1 MVVNC
6 DFHPEEEAIVVCV
19 TCHKPLCETC
29 RIKVNER
36 NYCSECATEAKS
48 QDINSEIKDLS
59 NFPQDVVKA
68 AARADDYLKEKGV
81 HEEVGRLKTKSSEKL
96 KSFSTAIRDSTQS
109 GIKNVKMSS
118 NNPLDEIK
126 KAKELLDMGAIS
138 QDEFKEIKK
147 KYLEKM

>member
-1 MVVNC
+1 MFVNC
-6 DFHPEEEAIVVCV
+6 NFHPDEEAIVVCV
-19 TCHKPLCETC
+19 SCHKPLCETC

-81 HEEVGRLKTKSSEKL
+81 HEEVSNLKEKSSETI
-96 KSFSTAIRDSTQS
+96 KSLSSSIKASTQS
-109 GIKNVKMSS
+109 GIKNLKKPSKS
-118 NNPLDEIK
+118 PLDEIK
-126 KAKELLDMGAIS
+126 KAKELLEMGAITEE
-138 QDEFKEIKK
+138 EFEVIKEKN
-147 KYLEKM
+147 LENL